1 MVCPL
6 RFVLLFVSV
15 ILATI
20 GLWYATTDD
29 EAPRSEKDKLSDVPL
44 DSSFTGRARYMVRRG
59 SFRVSSG
66 HDTCS

>member
-29 EAPRSEKDKLSDVPL
+29 EAPLSEKDKLSDIPI
-44 DSSFTGRARYMVRRG
+44 DSSFTGRARHMVRGQLLGRAG
-59 SFRVSSG
+59 T
-66 HDTCS
+66 TCS